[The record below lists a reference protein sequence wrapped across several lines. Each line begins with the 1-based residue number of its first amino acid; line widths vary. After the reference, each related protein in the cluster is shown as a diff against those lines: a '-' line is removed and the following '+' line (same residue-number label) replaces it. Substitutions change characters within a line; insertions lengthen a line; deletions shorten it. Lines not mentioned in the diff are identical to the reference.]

1 LTIKISSNTIWCLSG
16 TAKSIKFVMEDW
28 MTRMRLIPRPT
39 VVSQGVAFD
48 TAQEAWLWAAFIT
61 RHGAGGGS
69 LTAHESDIPK
79 PCEPRD
85 VISVAC
91 RLRRAGVLSGYE
103 FGALC
108 RYGAAE
114 CPPDPRIQEEVQD
127 ERYWS
132 QALGKLTG
140 PLQEKG
146 IVKISPWANSATG
159 KTHTGFKQGIGMR
172 SDCSCYERNI

>member
-1 LTIKISSNTIWCLSG
+1 M
-16 TAKSIKFVMEDW
+16 KFVMEDW

-39 VVSQGVAFD
+39 VVSEGVAFD

-61 RHGAGGGS
+61 RHGADGGS
-69 LTAHESDIPK
+69 LTAHKSNTPK

-91 RLRRAGVLSGYE
+91 RLRRSGVLSGYE
-103 FGALC
+103 FGTLC
-108 RYGAAE
+108 RYGAE
-114 CPPDPRIQEEVQD
+114 ERPPDARIWEEVQD
-127 ERYWS
+127 DRYWS

-146 IVKISPWANSATG
+146 IVTVSPFSIPAP
-159 KTHTGFKQGIGMR
+159 QR
-172 SDCSCYERNI
+172 SRIRYNQDMQVGCNFFCHERNIK